1 MSDKVEALFSG
12 AVAPGVYR
20 TGLRTAA
27 STLTRAAERHGWQ
40 AFHLDG
46 RELTTK
52 TQFIETSARALRF
65 PSYFGH
71 NWDAFEESLNDLS
84 WAPAQGY
91 LLVFDSAG
99 HFAEAEPDA
108 FAVALE
114 ILRES
119 VRRWHELGIPLV
131 VLLRGAGKAA
141 DGVPWLR

>member
-20 TGLRTAA
+20 TALRTAPA
-27 STLTRAAERHGWQ
+27 SLARAAEGHGWR

-46 RELTTK
+46 RELATK
-52 TQFIETSARALRF
+52 AQFLEASSRALGF
-65 PSYFGH
+65 PGYSGH
-71 NWDAFEESLNDLS
+71 NWDAFEESLNDMS

-91 LLVFDSAG
+91 LVVFDGAG
-99 HFAEAEPDA
+99 GLARSQPDE

-119 VRRWHELGIPLV
+119 VRRWAALGIPLV
-131 VLLRGAGKAA
+131 VLLRGAGSAA
-141 DGVPWLR
+141 GDVPRL

>member
-1 MSDKVEALFSG
+1 MSSRRVDALFSK

-20 TGLRTAA
+20 TALRTAA
-27 STLTRAAERHGWQ
+27 ASLARAAESHGWR

-46 RELTTK
+46 RNLATK
-52 TQFIETSARALRF
+52 AEFIEASGRAMRF
-65 PSYFGH
+65 PGYSGN

-91 LLVFDSAG
+91 LVVFDRAG
-99 HFAEAEPDA
+99 GFARSQPAE

-119 VRRWHELGIPLV
+119 VRRWDALGIPLV
-131 VLLRGAGKAA
+131 VLLRGAGRTA
-141 DGVPWLR
+141 DDIPKL

>member
-20 TGLRTAA
+20 TGLRTAPA
-27 STLTRAAERHGWQ
+27 TLARAAERHGWR

-52 TQFIETSARALRF
+52 AQFLEASARALRF
-65 PSYFGH
+65 PSYSGH
-71 NWDAFEESLNDLS
+71 NWDAFEESLNDMS

-91 LLVFDSAG
+91 LVVFDGAG
-99 HFAEAEPDA
+99 RFARAQPDE
-108 FAVALE
+108 FAVALD

-119 VRRWHELGIPLV
+119 VRRWHGWACPWSCCC
-131 VLLRGAGKAA
+131 AGRARAA
-141 DGVPWLR
+141 SDVPRL